1 MQCHNHKEIT
11 WMKEKLKKK
20 KQTQQLWLNLT
31 FKVITDGFKR
41 GNCGGTA
48 YNSRRSRTYFVES
61 KGRKHFKKR
70 MALCAETE

>member
-1 MQCHNHKEIT
+1 
-11 WMKEKLKKK
+11 MKEKLKKK
-20 KQTQQLWLNLT
+20 KTQQLWLNLT

-61 KGRKHFKKR
+61 KGR
-70 MALCAETE
+70 

>member
-1 MQCHNHKEIT
+1 MDKG
-11 WMKEKLKKK
+11 KVKKK
-20 KQTQQLWLNLT
+20 TKTKTQQLWLNLT

-70 MALCAETE
+70 MALCAERLNNLRANK